1 MASLRE
7 KVDSEFANI
16 EKALASLPPTG
27 QLPDLSVLELAG
39 VAALLHSFYNGIEN
53 VLKQVLVSQGHELPQ
68 GDSWHRD
75 LVNLAAEKSIVS
87 RTTKEELFDYLAF
100 RHYFSHAYALDLYPH
115 RLQPLVESATQ
126 LYNTLRSETQTRLGP
141 EGSSLRDGS

>member
-7 KVDSEFANI
+7 KVESEFANI
-16 EKALASLPPTG
+16 EKTLASLPPAS
-27 QLPDLSVLELAG
+27 QLPALSILELAG

-53 VLKQVLVSQGHELPQ
+53 VLKQVLVSQGCELPQ

-75 LVNLAAEKSIVS
+75 LVNLAMEKSIVS
-87 RTTKEELFDYLAF
+87 RRTKEELFDYLAF

-126 LYNTLRSETQTRLGP
+126 LYNTLHSEIETQLGP
-141 EGSSLRDGS
+141 